1 MIIWKRDRIEDMI
14 GCVSRDSGILK
25 TKKAS
30 QNYLSPIVLPTYAGE
45 GTKREEQ
52 TLDDTR
58 YGSLLNDQLLSPLQ
72 TEDPT

>member
-14 GCVSRDSGILK
+14 GCVRRDSGILK
-25 TKKAS
+25 TKSATK
-30 QNYLSPIVLPTYAGE
+30 LPLTYCIADIRRE